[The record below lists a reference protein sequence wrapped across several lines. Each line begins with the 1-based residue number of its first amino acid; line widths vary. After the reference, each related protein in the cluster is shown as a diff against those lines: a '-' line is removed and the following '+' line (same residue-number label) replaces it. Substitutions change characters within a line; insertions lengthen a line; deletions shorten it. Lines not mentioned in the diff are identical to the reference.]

1 MPHKELVDRM
11 FKHQLHTN
19 RANLFAWP
27 PEMDEV
33 VAAYDATVAKLR
45 SIQRENEQVDKLLD
59 SLGGIA

>member
-1 MPHKELVDRM
+1 M

-45 SIQRENEQVDKLLD
+45 SIERENEKMDKMLD
-59 SLGGIA
+59 SLGGLA